1 MLPAARVSVRAWLAA
16 PAARAFT
23 SHRRASTHTVHLTF
37 RAPRCVLVWMTVGLV
52 FIMLMGASYCG
63 GLNVSSCISG
73 GVKASEE
80 WIESKSKEAR
90 EPKHPL

>member
-1 MLPAARVSVRAWLAA
+1 MLAHP
-16 PAARAFT
+16 PFP
-23 SHRRASTHTVHLTF
+23 VH
-37 RAPRCVLVWMTVGLV
+37 RCVLVSLTVGLV
-52 FIMLMGASYCG
+52 FIMLMGAGYCG

-80 WIESKSKEAR
+80 WIESKSKEAK